1 MDAVGRLRAI
11 DVARGAGISV
21 QQVRNYEAAGV
32 LPPLRRTESGYRVFT
47 PRHATA
53 VAVVRLL
60 AEGHGW
66 ERARV
71 VMRAAHAGDL
81 PTALAALD
89 RSHAE
94 LDRERSEIAGV
105 LDAFA
110 AIAAPPVPEPRP
122 GGPVRPAVRIG
133 VVADTVGVRT
143 SALRVWERH
152 GLLRPSRE
160 KGTGYRVFDDAE
172 LRHARVV
179 ALLRRGNYP
188 ISIVRA
194 VIDELRSTGSPERVR
209 TELARREQDLHR
221 RSLLRLRASAALYGY
236 LSRVD

>member
-1 MDAVGRLRAI
+1 
-11 DVARGAGISV
+11 
-21 QQVRNYEAAGV
+21 
-32 LPPLRRTESGYRVFT
+32 
-47 PRHATA
+47 
-53 VAVVRLL
+53 
-60 AEGHGW
+60 
-66 ERARV
+66 
-71 VMRAAHAGDL
+71 MRAVHAADVV
-81 PTALAALD
+81 TALAVLD

-110 AIAAPPVPEPRP
+110 AIATPPMPSLPPGAP
-122 GGPVRPAVRIG
+122 GGKGVRIG
-133 VVADTVGVRT
+133 AVADVVGVRT

-160 KGTGYRVFDDAE
+160 RSTGYRVYDEAE
-172 LRHARVV
+172 LRRARVV
-179 ALLRRGNYP
+179 ALLRKGNYP

-221 RSLLRLRASAALYGY
+221 RSLLRLQASAALFDY
-236 LSRVD
+236 LSRVE